1 MQAYPSVM
9 IPPDENICYYS
20 SPEQWPLPT
29 PYLETRGNKIMNATR
44 KGLRNLSIQ
53 ESIKG
58 LRVIIRKWSDSTL
71 PQGHTETLSIIK

>member
-1 MQAYPSVM
+1 MYPTEYVHTSMFFFV
-9 IPPDENICYYS
+9 

-58 LRVIIRKWSDSTL
+58 LRVIIRDSTL
-71 PQGHTETLSIIK
+71 PQGHTETLSIIKGIAYV